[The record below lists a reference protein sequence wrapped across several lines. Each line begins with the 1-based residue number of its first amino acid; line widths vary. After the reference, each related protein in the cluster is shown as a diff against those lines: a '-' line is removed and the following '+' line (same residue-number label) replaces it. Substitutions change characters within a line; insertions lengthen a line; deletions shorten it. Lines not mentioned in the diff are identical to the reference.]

1 MNRSIYN
8 QSVSGE
14 KRAGLAEQEAFE
26 EDLDGRGEKLKAS
39 YESELGRKQC
49 FRRCRMGFWLG

>member
-1 MNRSIYN
+1 MNRSVYN

-26 EDLDGRGEKLKAS
+26 EDPDGRGKKLKAR
-39 YESELGRKQC
+39 YEGELGRKQC
-49 FRRCRMGFWLG
+49 FQRCRMGF